1 MEKGEKTFLPN
12 VQAGINTAET
22 RDRGD
27 VQGRRKTRRDGDE
40 MDVKHAGGGDGAAMR
55 EGEEK
60 EDG

>member
-12 VQAGINTAET
+12 VQAGINTAEV
-22 RDRGD
+22 RDR
-27 VQGRRKTRRDGDE
+27 VMGRRKRDG